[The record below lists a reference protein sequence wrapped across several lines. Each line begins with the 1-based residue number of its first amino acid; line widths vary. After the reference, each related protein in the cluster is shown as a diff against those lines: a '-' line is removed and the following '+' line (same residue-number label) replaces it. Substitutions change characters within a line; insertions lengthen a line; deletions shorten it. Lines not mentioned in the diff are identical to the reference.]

1 MKKREII
8 GKKKSQKKEKSKNS
22 LVVKM
27 SWIALAAYAIFRL
40 KTETD
45 IFESFAI
52 EIQNIFNLQ

>member
-22 LVVKM
+22 LVAKM